1 MVARLHEPGA
11 IERREEIRKLI
22 RARPIGTQEE
32 LGELL
37 KRSGFAATQA
47 TLSRDLARIGARR
60 ATRPDG
66 GATYELAQDSLPA
79 AFESFRAVRE
89 LVDSVLDNGTLVV
102 VRTRPGAAS
111 AVARVIDL
119 SRLPEASGSIA
130 GDDTIFVAPNRGH
143 RSSQLGR
150 KLERLFKS
158 RN

>member
-1 MVARLHEPGA
+1 MVAKLRELGA
-11 IERREEIRKLI
+11 SERRDEIRHLI
-22 RARPIGTQEE
+22 RARPVGTQEE
-32 LGELL
+32 LGDLL
-37 KRSGFAATQA
+37 RRAGFAVTQA

-66 GATYELAQDSLPA
+66 GATYELAEDSLPA
-79 AFESFRAVRE
+79 AYESFRAVRD
-89 LVDSVLDNGTLVV
+89 LVDSVLDNGTLVI

-111 AVARVIDL
+111 AVARIIDL

-130 GDDTIFVAPNRGH
+130 GDDTIFVAPDRGH
-143 RSSQLGR
+143 RSSQLGK

>member
-11 IERREEIRKLI
+11 SERREEIRRLI

-37 KRSGFAATQA
+37 RKSGHQVTQA

-66 GATYELAQDSLPA
+66 GATYELAEDSLPA

-89 LVDSVLDNGTLVV
+89 LIDWVMDNGTLVV

-119 SRLPEASGSIA
+119 ARLPEAAGSIA
-130 GDDTIFVAPNRGH
+130 GDDTIFVAPTRGS
-143 RSSQLGR
+143 RSAALCR
-150 KLERLFKS
+150 KLDRLFRS
-158 RN
+158 RA